1 MPTSLQQYYYRT
13 TEAIFG
19 MRLPRAYNGE
29 EAYVTGQGL
38 RTLALDTSAA
48 NTAAP
53 AFYGRMGYA
62 EESVK
67 LVTAVRK

>member
-1 MPTSLQQYYYRT
+1 MFKILTHSCYAGR
-13 TEAIFG
+13 
-19 MRLPRAYNGE
+19 
-29 EAYVTGQGL
+29 GL
-38 RTLALDTSAA
+38 HTLALDTGAA
-48 NTAAP
+48 NTGAP

>member
-1 MPTSLQQYYYRT
+1 MLFPGHKTA
-13 TEAIFG
+13 EAIFG

-29 EAYVTGQGL
+29 EAYSTGHGL
-38 RTLALDTSAA
+38 RTLALDTGAA
-48 NTAAP
+48 NTGAP

-62 EESVK
+62 EERVK